1 MLTCATIEGINN
13 LYVRNDALA
22 FVKPV
27 SSRTGLDLASYV
39 KYGELIPAINNS
51 PGKRGPQK
59 YVVRLNC

>member
-13 LYVRNDALA
+13 VYVRNDALA

-39 KYGELIPAINNS
+39 KY
-51 PGKRGPQK
+51 
-59 YVVRLNC
+59 